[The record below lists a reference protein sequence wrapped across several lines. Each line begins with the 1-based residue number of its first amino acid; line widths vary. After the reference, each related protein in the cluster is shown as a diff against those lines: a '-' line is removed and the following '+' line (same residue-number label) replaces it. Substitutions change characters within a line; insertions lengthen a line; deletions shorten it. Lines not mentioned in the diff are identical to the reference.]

1 MTNEAAAVALDA
13 ICAFCELRASTR
25 RIPTTDG
32 GERWEIR
39 AVSITG
45 VESWRIETDGLL
57 DAVCQLAEQLGLD
70 LG

>member
-1 MTNEAAAVALDA
+1 MPDLTVAVQAL
-13 ICAFCELRASTR
+13 CEMCELRASTR

-39 AVSITG
+39 AVSVTG
-45 VESWRIETDGLL
+45 VESWRIEADELL
-57 DAVCQLAEQLGLD
+57 DAVCLLAEQLGLD